1 MELYLKALPRLSLWI
16 REKYLYKMI
25 AKFERHL
32 EMVTLIVSNCLA
44 LENEVL
50 D

>member
-32 EMVTLIVSNCLA
+32 EMVNLIVLIWLS

-50 D
+50 E